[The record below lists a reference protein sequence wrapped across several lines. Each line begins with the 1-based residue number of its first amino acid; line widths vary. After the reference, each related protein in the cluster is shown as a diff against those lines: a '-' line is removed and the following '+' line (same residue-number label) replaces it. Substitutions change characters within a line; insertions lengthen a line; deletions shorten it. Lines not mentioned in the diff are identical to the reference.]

1 MRHLV
6 RDERGLSQSV
16 QYAVLWPTLMLATL
30 GIIQAGVWV
39 HGQNVAVR
47 AAGAAADVARGSYGT
62 SAEAQALAMRLASS
76 GGLDEV
82 QISVSRGGARVDVT
96 VSARAP
102 AIFDVGLG
110 RISET
115 ATLPVERVTAP

>member
-1 MRHLV
+1 MRPRV

-16 QYAVLWPTLMLATL
+16 QYAVIWPTLMLLTL

-39 HGQNVAVR
+39 HGQNVALR
-47 AAGAAADVARGSYGT
+47 AAAAGADVARGSYGT
-62 SAEAQALAMRLASS
+62 STQAHDVATRLATA
-76 GGLDEV
+76 GGLNDV
-82 QISVSRGGARVDVT
+82 QVRVTRGAARVDII
-96 VSARAP
+96 VSAEAP

-115 ATLPVERVTAP
+115 ATLPLERVTPP